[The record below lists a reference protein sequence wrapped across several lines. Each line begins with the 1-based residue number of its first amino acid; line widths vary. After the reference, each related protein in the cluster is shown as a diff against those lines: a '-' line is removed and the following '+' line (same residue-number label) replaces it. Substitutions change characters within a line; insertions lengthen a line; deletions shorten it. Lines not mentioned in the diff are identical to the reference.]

1 MQPDVFLFWLYDIYV
16 IFLFQFWHAVK
27 VQTLALVEA
36 LEGVQGDGWVVD
48 VVLVIF
54 FVYSISIYF

>member
-1 MQPDVFLFWLYDIYV
+1 MIFMILFY
-16 IFLFQFWHAVK
+16 FQFWHAVK

-48 VVLVIF
+48 VVLVI
-54 FVYSISIYF
+54 V

>member
-27 VQTLALVEA
+27 VQILALVEA

-48 VVLVIF
+48 VVLVILCLF
-54 FVYSISIYF
+54 